1 MFIGYARTS
10 TADQVAGL
18 EGQIRE
24 LEAKGC
30 AKVYAEQVS
39 ATSAHRPELTAC
51 MDNLRAGDVLVVAKP
66 DRLARSTADLLALVK
81 DIEGKGAA
89 LLILSMGGQELDT
102 RNPTSKLMLTM
113 LAAVAEFERDLM
125 KERQAEGI
133 AKAKADGRYK
143 GRKPTAMN
151 QALKIRQMKA
161 EGQKATDI
169 AKALNISR
177 MSVYRALKYV

>member
-1 MFIGYARTS
+1 MRA
-10 TADQVAGL
+10 AVH
-18 EGQIRE
+18 
-24 LEAKGC
+24 
-30 AKVYAEQVS
+30 AEQVS
-39 ATSAHRPELTAC
+39 VTCAHRPELTAC
-51 MDNLRAGDVLVVAKP
+51 LDNPWAGDVLVVAKP
-66 DRLARSTADLLALVK
+66 DWLARATADLLALVK
-81 DIEGKGAA
+81 DIEAKGAA

-102 RNPTSKLMLTM
+102 RNPTSKLMLTMLTM

-177 MSVYRALKYV
+177 MSVYRALKGF